1 MASKETRAQRK
12 DDKAVASGEDA
23 LREESKPP
31 AAQATGADRSGEAT
45 RNAED
50 DALEAEAAP
59 TTPVE
64 DDTVGS
70 TTREATAEENEA
82 PEDPLSVLTRERD
95 ELQDR
100 LMRLAAEFDNF
111 RKRTA
116 REWQDHRKRANSEVL
131 REMIELVDNLERA
144 LEAPVEDTAGL
155 RKGVELIHQQLLG
168 SLKKFGVED
177 ISAEGMEFDPQQHEA
192 LMMVDSDEV
201 DSQHVVQ
208 VIQKGYALNGE
219 VLRPARVTVSR

>member
-1 MASKETRAQRK
+1 MASKETRAK
-12 DDKAVASGEDA
+12 DKIAKPATAENDTDAGELVPEQQTAPGSAADA
-23 LREESKPP
+23 
-31 AAQATGADRSGEAT
+31 T
-45 RNAED
+45 D
-50 DALEAEAAP
+50 DADANRATAEP
-59 TTPVE
+59 
-64 DDTVGS
+64 DDTSGS
-70 TTREATAEENEA
+70 TTREITAEDETQ
-82 PEDPLSVLTRERD
+82 EDPLVAVTRERD
-95 ELQDR
+95 ELQER

-116 REWQDHRKRANSEVL
+116 REWQDHQKRANSDVL
-131 REMIELVDNLERA
+131 REMIELVDNFERA
-144 LEAPVEDTAGL
+144 LEAPAEDTAGL
-155 RKGVELIHQQLLG
+155 RRGVELIHQQLLS

>member
-1 MASKETRAQRK
+1 VASKETRAK
-12 DDKAVASGEDA
+12 DKSAKPATAENDTDTGEFVPEQQTA
-23 LREESKPP
+23 PGP
-31 AAQATGADRSGEAT
+31 AAADAQDEADT
-45 RNAED
+45 SR
-50 DALEAEAAP
+50 
-59 TTPVE
+59 TTSVP
-64 DDTVGS
+64 DDTSGS
-70 TTREATAEENEA
+70 TTREVTAEDEA
-82 PEDPLSVLTRERD
+82 QEDPLVAVTRERD
-95 ELQDR
+95 ELQER

-116 REWQDHRKRANSEVL
+116 REWQDHQKRANSDVL
-131 REMIELVDNLERA
+131 REMIELVDNFERA
-144 LEAPVEDTAGL
+144 LEAPTEDTAGL
-155 RKGVELIHQQLLG
+155 RRGVELIHQQLLS

-192 LMMVDSDEV
+192 LMMVDSDGV